1 MMTDPASF
9 FMAFG
14 LTLLAGLSTGLGSL
28 MVFFT
33 RRTSTRFLSAA
44 LGFSAG
50 VMLFVSFVELFS
62 GAMEVAGPPAATFAF
77 FCGVGVIALVDR
89 LVPYPQNPH
98 EVRKVEALDGEID
111 KGEKEAEGLYRT
123 GLLTAAA
130 IALHNVPEGMAT
142 FSGALLDPG
151 IGVAIAVAIAIHNI
165 PEGIAVSV
173 PIYYATRSRRTAF
186 LYSLLSGLA
195 EPAGAVVAFLL
206 LLPYL
211 SGAVLGLLFAAV
223 AGIMVFVA
231 VDELLPAAREYGEA
245 HLSVYGLVL
254 GMAVMAG
261 VLLVV

>member
-9 FMAFG
+9 FTAFG

-28 MVFFT
+28 MAFFT

-50 VMLFVSFVELFS
+50 VMLYVSFVELLA
-62 GAMEVAGPPAATFAF
+62 GAMEVAGAPVATVAF
-77 FCGVGVIALVDR
+77 FCGVGAIALIDR
-89 LVPYPQNPH
+89 VVPYPQNPH
-98 EVRKVEALDGEID
+98 EVRKVEALGGGVDTG
-111 KGEKEAEGLYRT
+111 GREAGGLYRT
-123 GLLTAAA
+123 GILTAAA
-130 IALHNVPEGMAT
+130 IALHNIPEGMAT

-173 PIYYATRSRRTAF
+173 PIYYATQSRRTAF

-195 EPAGAVVAFLL
+195 EPAGAVVAFLI

-245 HLSVYGLVL
+245 HLAVYGLVL

-261 VLLVV
+261 VLVVV